1 MRKIVIGFGICAVLT
16 AGVLWAQNDEFDGW
30 MQTIDQKNQSVQ
42 ANIAAKD
49 AKAATEDAKALR
61 DTFKL
66 VEGFWT
72 KRGNAPDGVQLSQQ
86 AEEAAGA
93 VLKSIEAKDFDAAAA
108 QSIKVAQTCT
118 SCHRLY
124 RPLS

>member
-1 MRKIVIGFGICAVLT
+1 MRKIMVPFGLCAALT
-16 AGVLWAQNDEFDGW
+16 AGVMLGQNDEFDGW
-30 MQTIDQKNQSVQ
+30 MQTIDAKNQSVQ

-49 AKAATEDAKALR
+49 AKAATDDAKALQ

-66 VEGFWT
+66 VQGFWT
-72 KRGNAPDGVQLSQQ
+72 KRGNAPDAVQLSQQ
-86 AEEAAGA
+86 AQEAAA
-93 VLKSIEAKDFDAAAA
+93 SVVKSVEAKDFDTAAA

-118 SCHRLY
+118 ACHRLY

>member
-16 AGVLWAQNDEFDGW
+16 AAVLWAQNDEFDGW
-30 MQTIDQKNQSVQ
+30 MQTIDAKNQSEQ

-49 AKAATEDAKALR
+49 AKAAADDAKALQ

-72 KRGNAPDGVQLSQQ
+72 KRGNAPDGVKLSQQ

-108 QSIKVAQTCT
+108 KSINVAQTCT
-118 SCHRLY
+118 ACHRLY

>member
-1 MRKIVIGFGICAVLT
+1 MLIASVML
-16 AGVLWAQNDEFDGW
+16 AQNADEFDGW
-30 MQTIDQKNQSVQ
+30 MQTIDAKNQSVQ

-49 AKAATEDAKALR
+49 AKAATDDAKTLR

-72 KRGNAPDGVQLSQQ
+72 KRGNAPDAVGLSQQ
-86 AEEAAGA
+86 AQEAAAA
-93 VLKSIEAKDFDAAAA
+93 VVKSVEAKDFDAAAT

-118 SCHRLY
+118 GCHRLY